1 MFLCPFRNQFSIAL
15 DTNELPISPT
25 WLGINHS
32 NKKNFIF
39 VLYDTMFSSISFYS
53 EMARDQE
60 FNSGD
65 LQRGLGD
72 CPVWFELYCKNYTE
86 IPFVHFTDILNKKIL
101 F

>member
-32 NKKNFIF
+32 NKNNFIF
-39 VLYDTMFSSISFYS
+39 VLYNTMFSSISFYS

-60 FNSGD
+60 FKFRKS
-65 LQRGLGD
+65 
-72 CPVWFELYCKNYTE
+72 TE
-86 IPFVHFTDILNKKIL
+86 RFRRLSSMV
-101 F
+101 